1 MTFFNWSPEQDEK
14 ILSPWFW
21 IYVVIT
27 VAFTLVTMCIWLIF
41 NRRISKSRRNDL
53 ESGSIIS
60 GTTISA
66 SEQTEKGDQENVAS
80 PLRRL
85 MSHTSSWGKGQF
97 SRGEQEDMNKTY
109 S

>member
-1 MTFFNWSPEQDEK
+1 MTFFNWSPDKGEK

-41 NRRISKSRRNDL
+41 NRRISKARKNDL

-60 GTTISA
+60 GTTIGV
-66 SEQTEKGDQENVAS
+66 SEQAEMGEREPVAN
-80 PLRRL
+80 PIRRL
-85 MSHTSSWGKGQF
+85 MTNTSSWGKVHLNK
-97 SRGEQEDMNKTY
+97 GEQVELTTAC